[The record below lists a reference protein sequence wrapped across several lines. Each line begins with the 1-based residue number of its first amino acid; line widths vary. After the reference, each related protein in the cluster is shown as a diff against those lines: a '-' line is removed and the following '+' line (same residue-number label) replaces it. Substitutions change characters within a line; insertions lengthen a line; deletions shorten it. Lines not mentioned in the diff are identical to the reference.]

1 MSTRERFIQPS
12 LQILADAPG
21 RAPPDSEPCG
31 KMQRQRPH
39 PTSPSRPVPSS
50 GLARLLKHVRDKS
63 LQEKKNLMIV
73 NNVES
78 AGPGFVGVDEGDR
91 NPERERPLSHLPDE
105 DEDQSALQTSV

>member
-1 MSTRERFIQPS
+1 MRQNAAPATPPNISITPGPFI
-12 LQILADAPG
+12 
-21 RAPPDSEPCG
+21 
-31 KMQRQRPH
+31 
-39 PTSPSRPVPSS
+39 

-73 NNVES
+73 NNLEG

-91 NPERERPLSHLPDE
+91 NPEREHPLSHLPEE